1 MRLTTLVVPLLLA
14 MSSSACVSWRSRT
27 ARDHNGWPLSTW
39 AAHERLDCSRFDRP
53 AQVAPD
59 SLSDRQRRLA
69 VECGQRRVARRAR
82 TATEPPPV
90 HPPVPPRP
98 TRPPAVAS
106 TQPALDRL
114 VR

>member
-1 MRLTTLVVPLLLA
+1 MRLATFVASLLLA
-14 MSSSACVSWRSRT
+14 VSSSACMSSQSWT

-39 AAHERLDCSRFDRP
+39 AAHERLDCGRFDRP